1 MDFLSNSFQKIINKI
16 KGIKIIKEKHIE
28 EIMEEIRLS
37 LLQADVNYEVVEE
50 FNAKV
55 KSKALGQEVL
65 KSLNPSQQVIKIL
78 NDTLVEV
85 LNSKNINLNFA
96 NNNEITTFMLVGL
109 QGSGKTTTVGK
120 LAVLVHKKF
129 QKKVLLIACDI
140 YRPGAIEQL
149 QDIGNNINVNVFFK
163 KDSIVENIISEGLK
177 YASLNQYDV
186 VIIDTAGTLSINE
199 TMIQE
204 LKIIKNLSNPSEIF
218 LVVDVLF
225 GKEITNV
232 AKTFNEKLQLTGIIL
247 TKMDADVKGGAV
259 LSVKATTKLPIK
271 LMSSSEKIIDNLEF
285 FDAKRMASR
294 LLGMGDILTV
304 IEKVTDNID
313 QKQGKKMI
321 DRLLEDDYNYY
332 DFQKQLKML
341 KKIGSF
347 GSLLKFIPG
356 LSSKLGNL
364 NLKDFELNKFESII
378 KSMTKE
384 EKSKTNLISLSSRRR
399 IRIAKGSGVKQKDV
413 LNLISLLEQQKKIA
427 KQMSNFKDDKI
438 NLEQDPNSI
447 LEQILNQNKDK

>member
-16 KGIKIIKEKHIE
+16 KGIKLIKEKHIE

-50 FNAKV
+50 FNSKV

-85 LNSKNINLNFA
+85 LNSKNIHLNFA
-96 NNNEITTFMLVGL
+96 NNNEITTFMLIGL
-109 QGSGKTTTVGK
+109 QGSGKTTTAGK
-120 LAVLVHKKF
+120 LAILAHKKF

-149 QDIGNNINVNVFFK
+149 QDIGNRININVFFK
-163 KDSIVENIISEGLK
+163 KDVTVENIISEGLK

-186 VIIDTAGTLSINE
+186 VIIDTAGTLSINKA
-199 TMIQE
+199 MIQE
-204 LKIIKNLSNPSEIF
+204 LKMIKNLSNPSEIF

-232 AKTFNEKLQLTGIIL
+232 AKTFNEKLQVTGVIL

-259 LSVKATTKLPIK
+259 LSVKATTNLPIK
-271 LMSSSEKIIDNLEF
+271 LMSSSEKINDLEF

-313 QKQGKKMI
+313 KKQGKKMI
-321 DRLLEDDYNYY
+321 DRLLDDDYNYY

-341 KKIGSF
+341 KKIGSI
-347 GSLLKFIPG
+347 GSLLKLIPG
-356 LSSKLGNL
+356 LSSKFGNL
-364 NLKDFELNKFESII
+364 NLQDFELNKFESII

-384 EKSKTNLISLSSRRR
+384 EKFKTNLISLSSRRR
-399 IRIAKGSGVKQKDV
+399 MRIAKGSGVKQKDV

-427 KQMSNFKDDKI
+427 KQMGNFEQNKI
-438 NLEQDPNSI
+438 NLEQDPNFI
-447 LEQILNQNKDK
+447 LEKILNQNKDK

>member
-16 KGIKIIKEKHIE
+16 KGIKLIKEKHIE

-37 LLQADVNYEVVEE
+37 LLKADVNYEVVEE
-50 FNAKV
+50 FSAKI
-55 KSKALGQEVL
+55 KSKALGQEIL
-65 KSLNPSQQVIKIL
+65 KSLNPDQQVIKIL
-78 NDTLVEV
+78 NDTLVEI

-96 NNNEITTFMLVGL
+96 NNNEITTFMLIGL
-109 QGSGKTTTVGK
+109 QGSGKTTTAGK
-120 LAVLVHKKF
+120 LAVLARKKF

-149 QDIGNNINVNVFFK
+149 QDIGNKININVFFK
-163 KDSIVENIISEGLK
+163 KDVTVENIISEGLK

-186 VIIDTAGTLSINE
+186 VIVDTAGTLSINKV
-199 TMIQE
+199 MIQE
-204 LKIIKNLSNPSEIF
+204 LKMIKNLSNPSEIL
-218 LVVDVLF
+218 LVIDVLF
-225 GKEITNV
+225 GKEIVNV
-232 AKTFNEKLQLTGIIL
+232 AKTFNEKLQVTGVIL

-271 LMSSSEKIIDNLEF
+271 LMSSSEKNDDLEV

-304 IEKVTDNID
+304 IEKLTDNIE

-341 KKIGSF
+341 KKIGSI
-347 GSLLKFIPG
+347 GSLLKLIPG
-356 LSSKLGNL
+356 LSSKFGNL
-364 NLKDFELNKFESII
+364 NLQDFELNKFESII

-384 EKSKTNLISLSSRRR
+384 EKFKTHLISSSSRRR
-399 IRIAKGSGVKQKDV
+399 MRIAKGSGVKQKDV

-427 KQMSNFKDDKI
+427 KKMGNFKQNKI
-438 NLEQDPNSI
+438 NLEQDPNFI
-447 LEQILNQNKDK
+447 LEKILNQNKDK